1 MSKGRFGKAEDIFK
15 PATQKVIKEVISEKS
30 EPVKKIKKA
39 APAAKKSKPG
49 RPAKKK
55 RPERKSITYKI
66 DPNAHKLL
74 KMITALTGENQNDA
88 INSAIVAYGKAV
100 SKDNGNM
107 LESIIKSCD

>member
-15 PATQKVIKEVISEKS
+15 PATQKIIKEVISEKS
-30 EPVKKIKKA
+30 EP
-39 APAAKKSKPG
+39 AKKTTPATPKAKRG

-88 INSAIVAYGKAV
+88 INSAIIAYGKAV
-100 SKDNGNM
+100 SKQNGNM
-107 LESIIKSCD
+107 LESIIKSCE

>member
-30 EPVKKIKKA
+30 EPVKKA
-39 APAAKKSKPG
+39 APAAKKSKPKAK
-49 RPAKKK
+49 PTKKK
-55 RPERKSITYKI
+55 KADRKSITYKI

-88 INSAIVAYGKAV
+88 INSAIVAYGKSV